1 MKLPLN
7 IIRKGAGESGPVV
20 LGRRWTAM
28 QSATLR
34 FLEGQGYE
42 VKPLKNARYRLTK
55 KGEKDRIVA
64 IKTAADRWPN
74 GSLDTLGDAEIVYI
88 AAFYP
93 RFKNYELDKPQRF
106 QIAEVNAA
114 DYRKQAETVRANKDK
129 LGQSGQVFMPLDEE
143 QWKEGVNN
151 IGCSAGYVLQHGKIV
166 FDEPIT
172 WDGEAPVLNAQQTS
186 GLPTGSSPLHISTYQ
201 AVIDE
206 HRAQI
211 QGALTKLGLPVAQV
225 RIEVTLV

>member
-1 MKLPLN
+1 MNLPLN
-7 IIRKGAGESGPVV
+7 IIRKSPGESGPVV

-28 QSATLR
+28 QSATLS
-34 FLEGQGYE
+34 FLKGQGYE
-42 VKPLKNARYRLTK
+42 LKPLKNARYLLRK
-55 KGEKDRIVA
+55 KGEKDRTVA

-93 RFKNYELDKPQRF
+93 RFKSYELDKPQRF
-106 QIAEVNAA
+106 QIVEVNAA
-114 DYRKQAETVRANKDK
+114 DYRKQAQTVRANKDK

-143 QWKEGVNN
+143 QWKESANN
-151 IGCSAGYVLQHGKIV
+151 IGCSAGYVLQHGKII
-166 FDEPIT
+166 FDEPIA
-172 WDGEAPVLNAQQTS
+172 WDDEAPKLMVQS
-186 GLPTGSSPLHISTYQ
+186 VSSSPIGNSSSSTSAYQ

-206 HRAQI
+206 HRTQI
-211 QGALTKLGLPVAQV
+211 ESALTKLGLPVTQV